1 MTIQNELNDCYAR
14 FDCHDFGSE
23 KERIVNE
30 LLNANEMYND
40 VIIDEFD
47 VLKAMKS
54 VNSTKASGPDN
65 ISPKVIKVCA
75 DQLCGIFSFIFN
87 LSLSDCQIPEQ
98 WKTSCIIPV
107 PKRPNVKV
115 MNDYR
120 PIALTS
126 CIMKIFERVF
136 IAQLQRITLPFVD
149 PSQFAYRKNRSV
161 DDALLYV
168 LNSVYSHLEK
178 TNSSI
183 RIMFYDFSSAF
194 NTIQPHLLAKKLMN
208 MKVSPYTIL
217 WIFDYLSNRPQ
228 FVKINEFLSNTV
240 FTNTGCPQGT
250 VLSPYL
256 FSLYTS
262 DSRESHE
269 LCTLTKYADDTALT
283 GMIFNDDHSFF
294 IEAVNRF
301 VEWCDLNYLELNV
314 SKTKEMVI
322 DFRKTKTAP
331 DPVILKGSQVERVSS
346 YKYLGATL
354 DDTLS

>member
-1 MTIQNELNDCYAR
+1 
-14 FDCHDFGSE
+14 
-23 KERIVNE
+23 
-30 LLNANEMYND
+30 
-40 VIIDEFD
+40 
-47 VLKAMKS
+47 
-54 VNSTKASGPDN
+54 
-65 ISPKVIKVCA
+65 
-75 DQLCGIFSFIFN
+75 
-87 LSLSDCQIPEQ
+87 
-98 WKTSCIIPV
+98 
-107 PKRPNVKV
+107 

-136 IAQLQRITLPFVD
+136 IAQLQRITLPFAD
-149 PSQFAYRKNRSV
+149 PSQVAYIKNRLV
-161 DDALLYV
+161 DYALLYV
-168 LNSVYSHLEK
+168 LNSVYFHLEI
-178 TNSSI
+178 TNFSI
-183 RIMFYDFSSAF
+183 WIMFYDFSSAF

-262 DSRESHE
+262 DSTEPHK

-283 GMIFNDDHSFF
+283 GMIFNDDHSHF

-301 VEWCDLNYLELNV
+301 VEWFDLNN
-314 SKTKEMVI
+314 
-322 DFRKTKTAP
+322 
-331 DPVILKGSQVERVSS
+331 
-346 YKYLGATL
+346 L
-354 DDTLS
+354 DEQLLRT